1 MRHLVPFR
9 VYESQTTSGLTPEQE
24 AFLNRYTE
32 GTWSVNP
39 TTGLVD
45 IRGSFH
51 IIEKKAKNFLGIKFG
66 NVTGDFYCCRNNLQ
80 SLEGAPREVVGDFN
94 CGRNDLRSL
103 KGSPRKVGRDFLCA
117 FNKLQ
122 SLEGSPREVGRD
134 FNCLYNPLQSLKG
147 APLEEMN
154 GSFICNAFQMKQG
167 EWNMKGL
174 IEILK
179 NGKEEAKKLM
189 LTLPIFNPNFWNSK
203 ISENPDKSIIE
214 LSEFWDDLP
223 LGVRWE
229 IRIPRDLRNDFDNLL
244 HLVRMG
250 IM

>member
-1 MRHLVPFR
+1 
-9 VYESQTTSGLTPEQE
+9 
-24 AFLNRYTE
+24 
-32 GTWSVNP
+32 
-39 TTGLVD
+39 
-45 IRGSFH
+45 
-51 IIEKKAKNFLGIKFG
+51 
-66 NVTGDFYCCRNNLQ
+66 
-80 SLEGAPREVVGDFN
+80 
-94 CGRNDLRSL
+94 
-103 KGSPRKVGRDFLCA
+103 
-117 FNKLQ
+117 
-122 SLEGSPREVGRD
+122 
-134 FNCLYNPLQSLKG
+134 
-147 APLEEMN
+147 MN

-203 ISENPDKSIIE
+203 ISQNPELTIIE

-229 IRIPRDLRNDFDNLL
+229 IRVPRDLRDDFENLL
-244 HLVRMG
+244 ELVRAG